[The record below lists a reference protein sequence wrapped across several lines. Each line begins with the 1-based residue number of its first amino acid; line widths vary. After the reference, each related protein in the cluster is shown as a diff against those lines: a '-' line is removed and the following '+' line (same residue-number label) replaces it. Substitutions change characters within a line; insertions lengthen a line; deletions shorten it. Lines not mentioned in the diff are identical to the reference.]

1 MFNCLCRQAGFSVL
15 PGCDVW
21 FFSAHMKRLCC
32 SVFVFFSV
40 FGGLALATLFLST
53 AVPGA
58 VSEQRH
64 WGCGSVFASKERFGI
79 GSQWGFIFSILKGF

>member
-32 SVFVFFSV
+32 SVFVFFLSV
-40 FGGLALATLFLST
+40 WRFSFGN
-53 AVPGA
+53 V
-58 VSEQRH
+58 VSFDR
-64 WGCGSVFASKERFGI
+64 CARCS
-79 GSQWGFIFSILKGF
+79 